1 MATPASYGRE
11 VPARA
16 FTRARLLTAAKC
28 RHALQQQLGE
38 ERAALLFEI
47 VARAGERALYLVG
60 GVVRDWLLGRP
71 DGGHSDHELDLMLA
85 GPSLQDAIA
94 FARAIQADFGGE
106 LRTHARFGTAQWLS
120 PTGIAV
126 DFANARRERYPRPG
140 QLPQPYP
147 GTAEED
153 LWRRDF
159 SVNALALLL
168 SPPAAFGQLLDP
180 CGGQADLQQ
189 RRLRALHPA
198 SFRDDPTRILR
209 GLRLAARLGLR
220 WDEETARWAQ
230 ESLPILARLSGS
242 RLRAEFEQLFREP
255 RPEDALTAKEADG
268 LLPTLHP
275 AFLTDPAVLRE
286 RFLRLRS
293 ASTRFAGGRE
303 APITTNPVATG
314 WRLLTMGNAAAEV
327 AALAARF
334 TLRKAE
340 RDGLE
345 RAARLYAERHILADE
360 SRPPADIAAAL
371 QHADEATRQALWVAG
386 DAALR
391 RQLTRY
397 EEKWRQRR
405 PALSGRDLRRLGL
418 PPGPRYR
425 ELLERL
431 QIARWNGEVTS
442 AAEERALLE
451 RLVEEGGNP

>member
-1 MATPASYGRE
+1 MATPR
-11 VPARA
+11 
-16 FTRARLLTAAKC
+16 FTRA
-28 RHALQQQLGE
+28 QLGP
-38 ERAALLFEI
+38 ERAALLFAI
-47 VARAGERALYLVG
+47 TERADPRPLYLVG
-60 GVVRDWLLGRP
+60 GVVRDWLLGHP
-71 DGGHSDHELDLMLA
+71 GNELDLMLA
-85 GPSLQDAIA
+85 GDSLQDAIA
-94 FARAIQADFGGE
+94 FARAIQAELGGE
-106 LRTHARFGTAQWLS
+106 LQTHARFGTAQWRA
-120 PTGIAV
+120 PNGVTV

-140 QLPQPYP
+140 QLPQPRP

-159 SVNALALLL
+159 SVNALALQL

-189 RRLRALHPA
+189 RLLRALHPA

-242 RLRAEFEQLFREP
+242 RLRAEIEHILREP
-255 RPEDALTAKEADG
+255 QPEDALTAKEADG
-268 LLPTLHP
+268 LLPTLHA
-275 AFLTDPAVLRE
+275 AFLTDPAILRE

-293 ASTRFAGGRE
+293 ASTRFA
-303 APITTNPVATG
+303 ADPISIG
-314 WRLLTMGNAAAEV
+314 WRLLTMGNDPAEV
-327 AALAARF
+327 AALGARF

-345 RAARLYAERHILADE
+345 RAARLYAERHALADE

-371 QHADEATRQALWVAG
+371 QGADEATRRALWVVG
-386 DAALR
+386 SEALR

-397 EEKWRQRR
+397 EEDWRWRR
-405 PALSGRDLRRLGL
+405 PALTGRDLRRLGL

-442 AAEERALLE
+442 AAEERELLE

>member
-1 MATPASYGRE
+1 MATPR
-11 VPARA
+11 
-16 FTRARLLTAAKC
+16 FTRA
-28 RHALQQQLGE
+28 QLGP
-38 ERAALLFEI
+38 ERAALLFAI
-47 VARAGERALYLVG
+47 TERADPRFLRPRSAGTRPLYLVG

-71 DGGHSDHELDLMLA
+71 GNELDLMLA
-85 GPSLQDAIA
+85 GDSLQDAIA
-94 FARAIQADFGGE
+94 FARAIQADLGGE
-106 LRTHARFGTAQWLS
+106 LREHARFGTAQWLA

-159 SVNALALLL
+159 SVNALALQL

-180 CGGQADLQQ
+180 CGGQADLQE
-189 RRLRALHPA
+189 RHLRALHPA
-198 SFRDDPTRILR
+198 SFRDDPTRFLR
-209 GLRLAARLGLR
+209 GLRLTARLGLR
-220 WDEETARWAQ
+220 WEEETARWAQ

-242 RLRAEFEQLFREP
+242 RLRAEIEQLFREP
-255 RPEDALTAKEADG
+255 RPEDALTAPEAAD
-268 LLPTLHP
+268 LLPTLHA
-275 AFLTDPAVLRE
+275 AFITDPAVLRE
-286 RFLRLRS
+286 RFLRRRS
-293 ASTRFAGGRE
+293 ASTRFA
-303 APITTNPVATG
+303 ADPISIG
-314 WRLLTMGNAAAEV
+314 WRLLTMGNDPAEV

-345 RAARLYAERHILADE
+345 RAARLYTERHILADE

-371 QHADEATRQALWVAG
+371 QGADEATRHALWVVG
-386 DAALR
+386 SEALR

-397 EEKWRQRR
+397 EDDWRQRR
-405 PALSGRDLRRLGL
+405 PALTGRDLRRLGL

-425 ELLERL
+425 ELLDRL

-442 AAEERALLE
+442 AAEEHALLE